1 MILPDWMSEERP
13 EVTKVGK
20 NSFLIRNRHHLEA
33 LIQKFET
40 HPVPVASIFHPTA
53 KVLLLLLFLFSVG
66 ISRNLTVLWILA
78 LVLGFVVAF
87 LPHSVLVRTLKKT
100 ILLLVFP
107 IIIYLPHLLFSGG
120 QTLFLLRLPLI
131 AVAIAYYSETS
142 TISEMLVALKGLHFP
157 DLVLLQIDITIKYI
171 DVFGKQLMDLLKGIE
186 ARSYGGNHRFQIGSN
201 VWGILYL
208 KAMRYGE
215 ELTQAME
222 ARCFVGEYVKSSRS
236 FTWKDWFALVGLV
249 VVILGQIL
257 LGG

>member
-1 MILPDWMSEERP
+1 MILPDWMLEERP
-13 EVTKVGK
+13 AVTKVGK

-78 LVLGFVVAF
+78 LVLGFGVAF

-131 AVAIAYYSETS
+131 ALAIAYYSETS
-142 TISEMLVALKGLHFP
+142 TISDHK
-157 DLVLLQIDITIKYI
+157 IY
-171 DVFGKQLMDLLKGIE
+171 
-186 ARSYGGNHRFQIGSN
+186 
-201 VWGILYL
+201 
-208 KAMRYGE
+208 
-215 ELTQAME
+215 
-222 ARCFVGEYVKSSRS
+222 
-236 FTWKDWFALVGLV
+236 
-249 VVILGQIL
+249 
-257 LGG
+257 